1 MVSLDVDDTIAA
13 IASAPG
19 SGLRGIVRVSG
30 PRTLAL
36 VETLF
41 ENCDLS
47 GFPNR
52 LRPSST
58 RGQIEIDE
66 GLKVDIDLYLWPT
79 KRSYTRQPTA
89 EFHLIG
95 SRPVLEMVLNKICG
109 GGARLARPGEFTLR
123 AFLSGRIDLTQAE
136 AVLAVIDSSGEQQL
150 DTALRQMAGG
160 LAGPLGSIRDDLMG
174 TLAELEAGLDFVEE
188 DIEFI
193 TRPQLLKQ
201 LESAGQKLETI
212 QKQISLRDR
221 GTEASRV
228 VLWGEPNS
236 GKSSL
241 FNALLGTQQS
251 IVTEV
256 AGTTTDFLVGEL
268 VLKSMKLDLV
278 DTAGAEERSEY
289 VSSQAQQHRI
299 EQQEQADAR
308 LFCID
313 SLRETTPWEKQ
324 QLSNLTTA
332 CVVVLTKI
340 DLHSSKSTRLTD
352 LSQQIRDVGFD
363 GPLVA
368 TSSESG
374 VGLESLGEEISLA
387 VINSQ
392 STDQSIVGTTVL
404 RASESLRDA
413 SAAVGHAKNAVIHQ
427 LGDELVASEI
437 RRSLEALGQVVGAIY
452 TDDILDL
459 VFGRFCIGK

>member
-1 MVSLDVDDTIAA
+1 MVSLDVDDTIVA

-19 SGLRGIVRVSG
+19 PGLRGIVRVTG
-30 PRTLAL
+30 PKTLEL

-41 ENCDLS
+41 ENYDS
-47 GFPNR
+47 PRFPNR
-52 LRPSST
+52 SRPT
-58 RGQIEIDE
+58 LVQGQMTIDQ
-66 GLKVDIDLYLWPT
+66 GLKVNIGLYLWPT
-79 KRSYTRQPTA
+79 DRSYTRQPTA

-109 GGARLARPGEFTLR
+109 HGARLARPGEFTLR

-160 LAGPLGSIRDDLMG
+160 LAGPLGSIRDDLIG
-174 TLAELEAGLDFVEE
+174 ALAELEAGLDFVEE

-193 TRPQLLKQ
+193 TRSQLLKQ
-201 LESAGQKLETI
+201 LEYTGKALETI
-212 QKQISLRDR
+212 QEQISLRDR

-241 FNALLGTQQS
+241 FNSLLGTQQS

-268 VLKSMKLDLV
+268 ILKSMKLDLV
-278 DTAGAEERSEY
+278 DTAGAEKRSEY
-289 VSSQAQQHRI
+289 ISSQAQQHRI
-299 EQQEQADAR
+299 EQQEQADAG

-313 SLRETTPWEKQ
+313 SFRETTRWEKE
-324 QLSNLTTA
+324 QLSNLTTS
-332 CVVVLTKI
+332 CVVVLTKL
-340 DLHSSKSTRLTD
+340 DLHSSTSKRLNN
-352 LSQQIRDVGFD
+352 LSQEIRSLGFG
-363 GPLVA
+363 GPIVS

-374 VGLESLGEEISLA
+374 VGLESLAEEISLA

-392 STDQSIVGTTVL
+392 SPDQSIVGTTVL

-413 SAAVGHAKNAVIHQ
+413 SAAVEHAKDALIHR

>member
-19 SGLRGIVRVSG
+19 PGLRGIVRLSG

-41 ENCDLS
+41 EITDS
-47 GFPNR
+47 PGFPNQ
-52 LRPSST
+52 LRPTST
-58 RGQIEIDE
+58 RGRMTIDDDLE
-66 GLKVDIDLYLWPT
+66 VDVDLYLWPT

-95 SRPVLEMVLNKICG
+95 SRPVLDMVLNKICDC
-109 GGARLARPGEFTLR
+109 GARLARPGEFTLR

-193 TRPQLLKQ
+193 TRHQLLNQ
-201 LESAGQKLETI
+201 LESAEQKLETV
-212 QKQISLRDR
+212 QRQISVRDR
-221 GTEASRV
+221 GADASRV

-241 FNALLGTQQS
+241 FNSLLGTQQS

-256 AGTTTDFLVGEL
+256 AGTTTDFVVGVL

-278 DTAGAEERSEY
+278 DTAGAEERAEY
-289 VSSQAQQHRI
+289 VASQAQQHRI

-313 SLRETTPWEKQ
+313 SLRAPTPWEKE
-324 QLSNLTTA
+324 QLSQLTTA

-340 DLHSSKSTRLTD
+340 DLHSPDSKRLTK
-352 LSQQIRDVGFD
+352 LTHQIRASGFD
-363 GPLVA
+363 GPIVA
-368 TSSESG
+368 TSSQSG
-374 VGLESLGEEISLA
+374 DGLDQLGDEISLA

-392 STDQSIVGTTVL
+392 SADQSIVGTTVL

-413 SAAVGHAKNAVIHQ
+413 SAAVGHAKDAVENE

>member
-1 MVSLDVDDTIAA
+1 MISLDVDDTIVA

-19 SGLRGIVRVSG
+19 PGLRGIVRVTG
-30 PRTLAL
+30 PKTLEL

-41 ENCDLS
+41 ENYDS
-47 GFPNR
+47 PEFPNR
-52 LRPSST
+52 SRPT
-58 RGQIEIDE
+58 LVQGQMAIDQ
-66 GLKVDIDLYLWPT
+66 GLKADIGLYLWPT
-79 KRSYTRQPTA
+79 ERSYTRQPTA

-109 GGARLARPGEFTLR
+109 YGARLARPGEFTLR

-201 LESAGQKLETI
+201 LEYTRKTLETI
-212 QKQISLRDR
+212 QEQISLRDR

-241 FNALLGTQQS
+241 FNTLLGTQQS

-268 VLKSMKLDLV
+268 ILKSMKLDLV
-278 DTAGAEERSEY
+278 DTAGVEKRSEY

-299 EQQEQADAR
+299 EQQEQADAC

-313 SLRETTPWEKQ
+313 SFRETTPWEKE
-324 QLSNLTTA
+324 QLSNLTTS
-332 CVVVLTKI
+332 CVVVLTKL
-340 DLHSSKSTRLTD
+340 DLHSSTSKRLSN
-352 LSQQIRDVGFD
+352 LSQEIRSLGFD
-363 GPLVA
+363 GPIVS

-374 VGLESLGEEISLA
+374 VGLDSLAEEISLA

-392 STDQSIVGTTVL
+392 SADQSIVGTTVL

-413 SAAVGHAKNAVIHQ
+413 SAAVGHAKDAVIHR